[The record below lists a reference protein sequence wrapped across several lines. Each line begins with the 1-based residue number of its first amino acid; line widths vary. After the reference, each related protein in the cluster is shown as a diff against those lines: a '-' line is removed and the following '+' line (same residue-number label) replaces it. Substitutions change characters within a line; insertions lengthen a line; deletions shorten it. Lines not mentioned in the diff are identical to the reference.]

1 MVQLNFNGLS
11 DIADFLTFLRRFAV
25 RLEIS
30 RCLAGLASK
39 WRKFSLI
46 SNLALTTRITINYS
60 KSKFFFSRQY
70 LNRNRLL
77 SLNLDLQIT
86 VSLQY
91 GKFLSIVRLCIVF
104 KSSEVK
110 SYLNM
115 VQQKLIPF

>member
-1 MVQLNFNGLS
+1 M
-11 DIADFLTFLRRFAV
+11 
-25 RLEIS
+25 
-30 RCLAGLASK
+30 
-39 WRKFSLI
+39 
-46 SNLALTTRITINYS
+46 NYS

-86 VSLQY
+86 ASLQY

>member
-91 GKFLSIVRLCIVF
+91 GKFLSIVRLYIVF

>member
-1 MVQLNFNGLS
+1 M
-11 DIADFLTFLRRFAV
+11 
-25 RLEIS
+25 
-30 RCLAGLASK
+30 
-39 WRKFSLI
+39 
-46 SNLALTTRITINYS
+46 NYS